1 MNKASSAPWPS
12 ASTAWTVAILLMLAN
27 TFSFIDR
34 QILSLLVEPIK
45 ADLQI
50 SDTAIGLLYGFS
62 FTIFY
67 IGVGIPVAYMADRS
81 NRRNIVILSVLVWSV
96 ATALCGLARSFAALF
111 AARIGVGAG
120 EGGLTPAS
128 FSMLSDLFPREKLPI
143 ALSVN
148 QAGIYIGNAS
158 ALLIGGLMA
167 TIIPPLS
174 IVVLPVLGALKGW
187 HLLFLA
193 LGLPGILLAFLFLF
207 VAEPIR
213 RGVAPQA
220 EHVPVSQFF
229 AHIGRFRLAYAGII
243 IGFALMVL
251 VGNGTQFWIP
261 AMVQRKF
268 GWTISEVGYVFGLIA
283 IFCGGG
289 GIIVGGLVAG
299 RFNRS
304 RTPGSSLYTCMIG
317 FTALVPLTIAFPL
330 MPTASLTFV
339 LIGGMQF
346 FAGFNFGGGLSALQD
361 LTPNRMRAR
370 MSVLYMLVI
379 NIFGAMLGPTAM
391 GWMSDS
397 IFKDPNKLPI
407 AIALTCVVASPL
419 AVFALWGGARAYRTA
434 IKESRLQAA

>member
-1 MNKASSAPWPS
+1 MNEASSAPWPPT
-12 ASTAWTVAILLMLAN
+12 STAWTVAILLMLAN
-27 TFSFIDR
+27 TFSFVDR

-45 ADLQI
+45 ADLHI
-50 SDTAIGLLYGFS
+50 SDTEISLLYGFS
-62 FTIFY
+62 FTLFY
-67 IGVGIPVAYMADRS
+67 ISAGIPMAYVADRS
-81 NRRNIVILSVLVWSV
+81 NRRNIVILSILVWSL
-96 ATALCGLARSFAALF
+96 ATSLCGLARSFAALF

-158 ALLIGGLMA
+158 ALLIGGLVA

-193 LGLPGILLAFLFLF
+193 LGLPGILLAFVFLLA
-207 VAEPIR
+207 AEPVR
-213 RGVAPQA
+213 RGVASQA

-229 AHIGRFRLAYAGII
+229 THMGRFRLAYAGII

-268 GWTISEVGYVFGLIA
+268 GWTTSEVGYVFGLVA

-289 GIIVGGLVAG
+289 GIIAGGVVAG
-299 RFNRS
+299 WLS
-304 RTPGSSLYTCMIG
+304 GSEAPGSNLHTCMIG
-317 FTALVPLTIAFPL
+317 FVALVPLTIAFPL
-330 MPTASLTFV
+330 MPTAFLTFV

-370 MSVLYMLVI
+370 MSLLYMLVL
-379 NIFGAMLGPTAM
+379 NVFGAMLGPTAM
-391 GWMSDS
+391 GWMSDA
-397 IFKDPNKLPI
+397 IFKDPHELPI
-407 AIALTCVVASPL
+407 AIALTCVVVSPL
-419 AVFALWGGARAYRTA
+419 AVLALAVGVRAYRKA
-434 IKESRLQAA
+434 IVESRLQAA